1 MIFTYFPIKH
11 IFDRPYQNTS
21 IKMMSKYQ
29 GQNSPKTNSSYFVMI
44 LKQTKKY
51 NFVGNELHEYML
63 NTGS

>member
-1 MIFTYFPIKH
+1 MV
-11 IFDRPYQNTS
+11 Q
-21 IKMMSKYQ
+21 ML
-29 GQNSPKTNSSYFVMI
+29 QNSPKTNSSYFVMI